1 LENYTGQPSSNPA
14 PVTESQ
20 VQDFWT
26 TFPMVYGP
34 TTTPEQVFENMERV
48 LRDQYRHLQGPDEPL
63 LAGLLDYHAFRGR
76 PVLEIG
82 FGTGWLM
89 NELVRAGA
97 QVHGIDLSRSH
108 EALCRHRFRDNNV
121 KLEVASAETFVN
133 NGLDRKPP
141 MRNVEQ
147 DQVSDLT
154 QPLSLALV
162 ILAIVIATASSDEK
176 LAIAK
181 ARGADHL
188 VRYDREPFRDAVKR
202 ITGGQGADVVFDPV
216 GGEVFENSMRCINW
230 GARLLIIG
238 FTGGIGL
245 ARTNLL
251 MIKGA
256 SVLGVR
262 AGEAARKNPALGEK
276 RLKDLLAWAEAG
288 KLRPNV
294 SHRLP
299 LQDYAKAM
307 RLLIERKAIG
317 RVALVM
323 G

>member
-1 LENYTGQPSSNPA
+1 MENYTGQPSSNPA

-121 KLEVASAETFVN
+121 KLEVASAENIPYPDNTFDLVAAWGVLHHAADDARCYAEVHRVLKPGGRMFLMLYRHGGAKYRYQN
-133 NGLDRKPP
+133 IFRKGVLGGGLFRH
-141 MRNVEQ
+141 RFNVDAFIRSVTDKYSE
-147 DQVSDLT
+147 DSPGAPVSRHYTEAELRRLLSHFSRVDLRVT
-154 QPLSLALV
+154 GSRAEFSEIPLSHLPISDWVLSDALRAALLRRHGGFWIV
-162 ILAIVIATASSDEK
+162 DAIK
-176 LAIAK
+176 
-181 ARGADHL
+181 
-188 VRYDREPFRDAVKR
+188 
-202 ITGGQGADVVFDPV
+202 
-216 GGEVFENSMRCINW
+216 
-230 GARLLIIG
+230 
-238 FTGGIGL
+238 
-245 ARTNLL
+245 
-251 MIKGA
+251 
-256 SVLGVR
+256 
-262 AGEAARKNPALGEK
+262 
-276 RLKDLLAWAEAG
+276 
-288 KLRPNV
+288 
-294 SHRLP
+294 
-299 LQDYAKAM
+299 
-307 RLLIERKAIG
+307 
-317 RVALVM
+317 
-323 G
+323 